1 MRHHPKAHRDRFF
14 AAPAAQNDSSIPRA
28 DRRHPEVCQQHHE
41 YDDRN
46 IRPIAHWYGEKC
58 GLGLIRALSPPGLEP
73 SAISITFALARRAA
87 AIFAS
92 TVRCV
97 SGKASLGMTKR
108 SSADL
113 TESFWSLTAV
123 NDGEHLNV
131 KSDEKSANHRV

>member
-58 GLGLIRALSPPGLEP
+58 GLEGRGLAQLWAYKHVQGGSGTELYAEMSAVSAHLRIRLLKFR
-73 SAISITFALARRAA
+73 SILKLAA
-87 AIFAS
+87 
-92 TVRCV
+92 
-97 SGKASLGMTKR
+97 
-108 SSADL
+108 
-113 TESFWSLTAV
+113 
-123 NDGEHLNV
+123 
-131 KSDEKSANHRV
+131 

>member
-58 GLGLIRALSPPGLEP
+58 GLGSIDLVDLIT
-73 SAISITFALARRAA
+73 SI
-87 AIFAS
+87 
-92 TVRCV
+92 
-97 SGKASLGMTKR
+97 
-108 SSADL
+108 L
-113 TESFWSLTAV
+113 TRVVEC
-123 NDGEHLNV
+123 GENLR
-131 KSDEKSANHRV
+131 KI